1 LRAVDDLP
9 WLLADASDLNT
20 VDIAGLPPGE
30 GFEGNNHVSTLVLSV
45 SFWSGTGE
53 AEPFCNP
60 GGMNAVPA

>member
-1 LRAVDDLP
+1 VI
-9 WLLADASDLNT
+9 SIT